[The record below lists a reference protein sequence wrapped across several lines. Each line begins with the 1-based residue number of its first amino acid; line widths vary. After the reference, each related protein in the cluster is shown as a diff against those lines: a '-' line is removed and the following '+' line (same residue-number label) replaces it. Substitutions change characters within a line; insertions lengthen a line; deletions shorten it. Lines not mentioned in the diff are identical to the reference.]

1 MHVIC
6 KLNNPQSMCHVYMHI
21 CLHHTSCYILPFTQK
36 RRHIRLLCSVFLDF
50 NLQISINRLCSGDM
64 ADFIIRMLA
73 DLGCL
78 LSTENTPVILDIKT
92 GIDLA
97 QEMLHSYTT
106 DYFYSSIVEG
116 LLTTWVDLAVLQD
129 RHARLLHA
137 GGTCTII
144 LKIKLCACTIP

>member
-1 MHVIC
+1 MCTCTSVCTTLAATSFPLHRKEDISGFSVAFSWILIC
-6 KLNNPQSMCHVYMHI
+6 RFLLIGFVQEI
-21 CLHHTSCYILPFTQK
+21 WQIL
-36 RRHIRLLCSVFLDF
+36 LY
-50 NLQISINRLCSGDM
+50 
-64 ADFIIRMLA
+64 A
-73 DLGCL
+73 CL
-78 LSTENTPVILDIKT
+78 LILVAFSAENTPVILDIKT